1 MVLYRPKEEQKYRY
15 HGEDQT
21 EVYWVHFTGNNV
33 TNILRKY
40 GISDKMQILYTGVSM
55 EYKRIYT
62 EMIQELQLCQEGH
75 EELLALLLRQ
85 LLLLVG
91 RRISCRPKLKNG
103 FLADEIEQA
112 ARSFRED
119 YNKPVNIE
127 GYAASRGMSTSWFI
141 RGFKEYMGFTPMQY
155 ILSIRISSA
164 QSLLETTEYNI
175 AEIAAI
181 VGYDDP
187 LYFSRLF
194 KKQIGVSP
202 SEFRKRICN
211 GTTSSGAFKG

>member
-1 MVLYRPKEEQKYRY
+1 
-15 HGEDQT
+15 
-21 EVYWVHFTGNNV
+21 
-33 TNILRKY
+33 
-40 GISDKMQILYTGVSM
+40 
-55 EYKRIYT
+55 
-62 EMIQELQLCQEGH
+62 
-75 EELLALLLRQ
+75 
-85 LLLLVG
+85 
-91 RRISCRPKLKNG
+91 
-103 FLADEIEQA
+103 
-112 ARSFRED
+112 
-119 YNKPVNIE
+119 
-127 GYAASRGMSTSWFI
+127 
-141 RGFKEYMGFTPMQY
+141 MGFTPMQY